1 MSHHGFSMNSSGLA
15 SRRGGQNIAPLSM
28 DALKAPAAHQDNG
41 VPTPRTSRGHLLAA
55 LRTAPKTAATST
67 FPSNGPA
74 SPAGGMA
81 PHGRGGRN
89 MYDNNAHMYN
99 GPKTSLPRLS
109 NGQAPAYNPMMA
121 YQQHYTA
128 DQVLTPPGLPIDEQ
142 IHEQQIDPSI
152 QAYYINANAY
162 LAEQQRRLQAEL
174 LTLQAAAQQM
184 NLNGQYQMLQQQ
196 QQHQQV
202 YSPNVY
208 HQQQQQ
214 QQQVKNMQPLMTT
227 GIAQPNIYAYTDP
240 TTGQQTLY
248 VDQNQAQQFQNQ
260 QQINILTASQNQ
272 YTNGYGH
279 LQQSTAGT
287 PRVQV
292 SPPPLET
299 NKPGFRNPSPP
310 RRYDS
315 PVMENPA
322 PLPPPSANAFR
333 RGHKKSLSL
342 AQSLNKGALSI
353 ATDEPPKSAGPK
365 TTSFPLTPLTAT
377 GSYGPG
383 QARAG
388 EHPCRQP
395 RNPPSMDELKAKPT
409 AKHEGSKNFVT
420 RMRRSAIH
428 NLSAGRER
436 RKEAR
441 SSGTASP
448 ISELHE
454 EPGTPVSDN
463 DSVSVR
469 SGSGILIVDDDAE
482 CSLPSSR
489 TSTGS
494 WGAIGS
500 DRPSSSQKVNRD
512 SVDSNNSSDAEAD
525 KENNNSFASVFKKA
539 NRAAR
544 AQNVEGQ
551 RKAAMLVLTSA
562 EKRKL
567 AA

>member
-1 MSHHGFSMNSSGLA
+1 
-15 SRRGGQNIAPLSM
+15 
-28 DALKAPAAHQDNG
+28 
-41 VPTPRTSRGHLLAA
+41 
-55 LRTAPKTAATST
+55 
-67 FPSNGPA
+67 
-74 SPAGGMA
+74 
-81 PHGRGGRN
+81 
-89 MYDNNAHMYN
+89 MYT
-99 GPKTSLPRLS
+99 GPKTSLPRFS
-109 NGQAPAYNPMMA
+109 NGQAQAYNPMMA
-121 YQQHYTA
+121 YQQHYA
-128 DQVLTPPGLPIDEQ
+128 VDQVPTPPELPIDEQ
-142 IHEQQIDPSI
+142 IQEQQIDPSI

-184 NLNGQYQMLQQQ
+184 NLNGQYQMMQQQ

-202 YSPNVY
+202 YSPNGY
-208 HQQQQQ
+208 QR
-214 QQQVKNMQPLMTT
+214 QQQVKNMQPLIPT
-227 GIAQPNIYAYTDP
+227 GIGQQNIYAYTDP

-248 VDQNQAQQFQNQ
+248 VDQNQAQQFQTQ
-260 QQINILTASQNQ
+260 QQLNILTASQNQ
-272 YTNGYGH
+272 YINDYGH

-299 NKPGFRNPSPP
+299 NKTGFRNPSPP
-310 RRYDS
+310 RRFDS
-315 PVMENPA
+315 PVIENPA

-333 RGHKKSLSL
+333 RGHKKSVSL

-353 ATDEPPKSAGPK
+353 TTDEPPKSAGPK

-377 GSYGPG
+377 GGYGPG

-420 RMRRSAIH
+420 RTRRSAIH

-441 SSGTASP
+441 SPGTVSP

-469 SGSGILIVDDDAE
+469 SGSGSLVVDDDAE

-512 SVDSNNSSDAEAD
+512 SVDSNNSSDAEVD
-525 KENNNSFASVFKKA
+525 KEENNSFASVFKKA
-539 NRAAR
+539 NRVAKAEK
-544 AQNVEGQ
+544 VEGQ

>member
-1 MSHHGFSMNSSGLA
+1 MSHHGFSMPSSGLA

-28 DALKAPAAHQDNG
+28 DALKSPSGQQDNG

-55 LRTAPKTAATST
+55 LRTAPKTAAAAT
-67 FPSNGPA
+67 FPNNASA
-74 SPAGGMA
+74 SPAAGMA
-81 PHGRGGRN
+81 PQGRGARN
-89 MYDNNAHMYN
+89 MYDNNASMYH
-99 GPKTSLPRLS
+99 GPKTSLPRFSS
-109 NGQAPAYNPMMA
+109 NAQAQGYNPMMA
-121 YQQHYTA
+121 YQQQYTT
-128 DQVLTPPGLPIDEQ
+128 DQVLTPPDVAIDEQ
-142 IHEQQIDPSI
+142 VQEQQIDPSI

-184 NLNGQYQMLQQQ
+184 NLNGQYQMMQQQ
-196 QQHQQV
+196 QQQQQQQV
-202 YSPNVY
+202 YTPNVY
-208 HQQQQQ
+208 QQQQQ
-214 QQQVKNMQPLMTT
+214 QQQVKNIQPLMAT
-227 GIAQPNIYAYTDP
+227 GISQPNIYAYTDP
-240 TTGQQTLY
+240 TTGQQMFY
-248 VDQNQAQQFQNQ
+248 VDQNQAQQIQAAQ
-260 QQINILTASQNQ
+260 QLNILTASQNQ
-272 YTNGYGH
+272 YTTGYGH
-279 LQQSTAGT
+279 LQQSAAGT

-292 SPPPLET
+292 SPPPQET
-299 NKPGFRNPSPP
+299 NKSGFRNPSPP
-310 RRYDS
+310 RRFES
-315 PVMENPA
+315 PAMENPT

-342 AQSLNKGALSI
+342 AQSLNKGALSVT
-353 ATDEPPKSAGPK
+353 TDEPPKSAGPK
-365 TTSFPLTPLTAT
+365 TTSFPATPLTAT

-409 AKHEGSKNFVT
+409 AKHEGSKNFVART
-420 RMRRSAIH
+420 RRSAIH
-428 NLSAGRER
+428 NISAGRER
-436 RKEAR
+436 RKGAR
-441 SSGTASP
+441 SPGTISP

-469 SGSGILIVDDDAE
+469 SGSGSLVVDEDAE

-539 NRAAR
+539 SRASR
-544 AQNVEGQ
+544 AEKVEGQ
-551 RKAAMLVLTSA
+551 RKAARSGETRDGS
-562 EKRKL
+562 
-567 AA
+567 

>member
-1 MSHHGFSMNSSGLA
+1 
-15 SRRGGQNIAPLSM
+15 
-28 DALKAPAAHQDNG
+28 
-41 VPTPRTSRGHLLAA
+41 
-55 LRTAPKTAATST
+55 
-67 FPSNGPA
+67 
-74 SPAGGMA
+74 
-81 PHGRGGRN
+81 
-89 MYDNNAHMYN
+89 MYDNNTSMYN
-99 GPKTSLPRLS
+99 GPKTSLPRFS
-109 NGQAPAYNPMMA
+109 NGQAPGYNPMMA

-128 DQVLTPPGLPIDEQ
+128 DQVLTPPELSVAEQ
-142 IHEQQIDPSI
+142 VQEQQIDPSI

-196 QQHQQV
+196 QQ
-202 YSPNVY
+202 
-208 HQQQQQ
+208 Q

-240 TTGQQTLY
+240 ATGQQTLY

-260 QQINILTASQNQ
+260 QQFNILTASQNQ

-279 LQQSTAGT
+279 QQQSTAGT

-292 SPPPLET
+292 SPPPMET
-299 NKPGFRNPSPP
+299 NKTGFRNPSPP

-315 PVMENPA
+315 PVIENPA

-342 AQSLNKGALSI
+342 AQGLNKGGLSI
-353 ATDEPPKSAGPK
+353 TTDEAPKSAGPK

-388 EHPCRQP
+388 EHPSRQP

-420 RMRRSAIH
+420 RTRRSAIH

-441 SSGTASP
+441 SSGTVSP

-469 SGSGILIVDDDAE
+469 SGSGSLVVDDDAE

-489 TSTGS
+489 SSTGS

-500 DRPSSSQKVNRD
+500 DRPSSSQKVSRD
-512 SVDSNNSSDAEAD
+512 SLESNNSSDAEAD

-539 NRAAR
+539 NRASR
-544 AQNVEGQ
+544 AENVEGQ